1 MAGLLTQVARRSYK
15 ALGKQLAGAA
25 EGLEGNAALRA
36 LTAVYVRFAR
46 DNTGRFRLMGRT
58 DLIELEDDDLRAAAY
73 RAMRPLAAAAAGT
86 RGLGVPTPEF
96 ERLDPRLIAAIAP
109 AHGLA
114 HLATEGRLA
123 ATMRSGEV
131 DAQAQDALVDEVRLM
146 ETMQPAS
153 NHNGGHVAF
162 GPDGWLYYGLG
173 DGGGADDTYQNGQN
187 KMTVLG
193 TVLRLDVSGPSV
205 RAAPG
210 NPFEDDP
217 TGDDRI
223 WAYGL
228 RNPWRFSFDEDG
240 NLWIA
245 DVGQDA
251 WEEVNRQTAGSRGGQ
266 NYGWPAYEGTHRNRG
281 LDAPGHVPPIA
292 EYERNRPQCSI
303 TGGYVGQDPGVPE
316 LMDRYVFGDYCSGR
330 IWTLHEERGDWV
342 IQELMD
348 TDMLI
353 SSFGEDVQGRLYV
366 VDLNGAVHRFV

>member
-1 MAGLLTQVARRSYK
+1 MRALFVLAVLLLAGCSGPPRDGSGQTIEPAPPEVRDNVSLELVADGFDRPLLVTHAGDDRLWVLGQTGEVHVLDGDERRRALDIGNRISTGGERGLL
-15 ALGKQLAGAA
+15 
-25 EGLEGNAALRA
+25 
-36 LTAVYVRFAR
+36 
-46 DNTGRFRLMGRT
+46 
-58 DLIELEDDDLRAAAY
+58 
-73 RAMRPLAAAAAGT
+73 
-86 RGLGVPTPEF
+86 
-96 ERLDPRLIAAIAP
+96 
-109 AHGLA
+109 GLA
-114 HLATEGRLA
+114 FDPADRSRAFVSYTGDGGASVLSRFSVEG
-123 ATMRSGEV
+123 
-131 DAQAQDALVDEVRLM
+131 DALVDQVRLL

-162 GPDGWLYYGLG
+162 GPDGWLYYALG

-187 KMTVLG
+187 KMTILG

-228 RNPWRFSFDEDG
+228 RNPWRFSFDDDG

-245 DVGQDA
+245 DVGQNA
-251 WEEVNRQTAGSRGGQ
+251 WEEVNRQSAGSRGGQ

-330 IWTLHEERGDWV
+330 IWTLHEEGGDWI

-353 SSFGEDVQGRLYV
+353 SSFGEDAQGRLYV